1 MNDLPFDPEDKHLQ
15 PSWLALEHRLRDAAL
30 VQPER
35 GFSRRWLRKWQL
47 AEQRKQKRRA
57 IWLGIADGAVTL
69 ALFILL
75 LPSVLPSL
83 VQPVTTFVAQV
94 NALIGNWTILTAML
108 DALTHV
114 VQAVPLGA
122 LLALIG
128 TGMLAIGVAVLLFNR
143 MKLIQGEIK

>member
-1 MNDLPFDPEDKHLQ
+1 MNDLPFDPEDQHLQ
-15 PSWLALEHRLRDAAL
+15 PSWLALERRFRDAAW

-35 GFSRRWLRKWQL
+35 GFSRRWLQKWQL

-57 IWLGIADGAVTL
+57 IWLGIADGSVTL

-75 LPSVLPSL
+75 LPWVLPTL
-83 VQPVTTFVAQV
+83 VQPVTAFVAQI
-94 NALIGNWTILTAML
+94 NALIGNWTILTALL

-114 VQAVPLGA
+114 AQAVPLVA

-128 TGMLAIGVAVLLFNR
+128 TGMLAIGATVLLFNR
-143 MKLIQGEIK
+143 MNLIKEK